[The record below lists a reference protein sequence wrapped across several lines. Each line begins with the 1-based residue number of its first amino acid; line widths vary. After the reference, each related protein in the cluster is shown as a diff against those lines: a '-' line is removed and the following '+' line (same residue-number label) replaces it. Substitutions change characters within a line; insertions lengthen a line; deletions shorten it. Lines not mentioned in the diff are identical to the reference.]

1 MATLMT
7 SINQIEGGDVLKSG
21 DTTSVFGFEILGYD
35 GKRMEMSGTGK
46 LTLSNDDTVALHQD
60 VTVESGHFSFSVG
73 KVVQSGTYFLEIKL
87 NGHIFP
93 SNNFKVKVKNSLNAD
108 SAIPSDNSPKLKL
121 LADELRESGLIAGGS
136 GGEPIEDL
144 VNIYNLA
151 KV

>member
-1 MATLMT
+1 MAKLMT

-46 LTLSNDDTVALHQD
+46 LILSNDDTVALYQD
-60 VTVESGHFSFSVG
+60 VTVESGHFSFSIG

-136 GGEPIEDL
+136 VGEPAEDL
-144 VNIYNLA
+144 VNVYNLA
-151 KV
+151 KI

>member
-46 LTLSNDDTVALHQD
+46 LILSNDDTVVLYQD
-60 VTVESGHFSFSVG
+60 VTVESGHFSFSIG
-73 KVVQSGTYFLEIKL
+73 KTVQPGTYFLEIKL
-87 NGHIFP
+87 NGKIFP
-93 SNNFKVKVKNSLNAD
+93 SNNFKVKVKNSLNAE
-108 SAIPSDNSPKLKL
+108 SAIPSDDSPKLKL
-121 LADELRESGLIAGGS
+121 LADELRQSGLTAGGS
-136 GGEPIEDL
+136 GGEPVEDL

-151 KV
+151 KN

>member
-21 DTTSVFGFEILGYD
+21 DITSVFGFEILGYD

-46 LTLSNDDTVALHQD
+46 LTLSNDDTVALYQD
-60 VTVESGHFSFSVG
+60 ITVESGHFSFSIG

>member
-1 MATLMT
+1 MARLMT

-46 LTLSNDDTVALHQD
+46 LILSNDDTVALYQD
-60 VTVESGHFSFSVG
+60 IIVESGHFSFSIG
-73 KVVQSGTYFLEIKL
+73 KTVQSGTYFLEIKL

-136 GGEPIEDL
+136 GGEPVEDL
-144 VNIYNLA
+144 VSIYNLA
-151 KV
+151 KI